1 MLTTKHYKSEWVR
14 MCACVLE
21 RKRGEV
27 NENNTNLSERGFLR
41 HLEEQKANNCRLI
54 LANIAFPRSLQP
66 SVSHFAF
73 VHTLQFLTVQT
84 IRATSVICPRVSPG
98 ISSVFRS
105 LMKYLANF
113 AKHEIITPLYSRDC
127 RWGNL
132 LTARCVQT
140 SREQKQREKR
150 RKRRG

>member
-1 MLTTKHYKSEWVR
+1 MSARVFVR
-14 MCACVLE
+14 ARE
-21 RKRGEV
+21 RGEE
-27 NENNTNLSERGFLR
+27 NDNNTNLSERGFLR

-54 LANIAFPRSLQP
+54 LAYSRSHQP
-66 SVSHFAF
+66 SASHLAF

-113 AKHEIITPLYSRDC
+113 AKHEIITSLYSRDC
-127 RWGNL
+127 R
-132 LTARCVQT
+132 
-140 SREQKQREKR
+140 
-150 RKRRG
+150 